1 MLVSYQWLK
10 KWVNLD
16 VDPQKL
22 GDSLTSLGLEVSSIT
37 KLSKI
42 NGRIVVG
49 EIVDY
54 WMHPGKSNLTI
65 CMIDVGRRKPIQII
79 CGAKNISKGIKVA
92 TALSGAKISS
102 GQTIR
107 KKTIHDFISAGM
119 LVSAN
124 EIGLEDEV
132 DGILWLDDSAEVGI
146 SVNQHLSIDDYILD
160 IDLTPDRGDCL
171 SVLGIAREVSVIYD
185 LPITDNVNP
194 NRRLNVSSLKK
205 IDIEVASN
213 EQCPRYLGRVI
224 ENIQLN
230 KPTPDWMRESL
241 RRSGLR
247 TINPIVD
254 VTNFVMLEL
263 GQPLHAFDLK
273 FVEEGITV
281 RNPFAR
287 EQLTLL
293 DGKKLVLRP
302 QTLVIANK
310 KRPVG
315 LAGIMGGKKSGV
327 TKHTDS
333 IFLEAA
339 YFNPDVIRR
348 GASEYGLQ
356 TDASYR
362 FERGVD
368 PEQQRRALE
377 RASNL
382 LIEICSGKLG
392 PITEVR
398 STKDIPRKKSIRLT
412 RNRLDKVLGTRVPT
426 KNVTKI
432 LSGLNMT
439 PIKDPKGWK
448 VKPPQY
454 RFDLDAEHDLI
465 EEIAR
470 VYGFDNLTSRTP
482 RIIASSERSSE
493 KTVHQDILTSYL
505 INRDFNEVVT
515 YSFVDSEL
523 QSRLGFVERIV
534 KIKNPIASNMNVM
547 RQSLWPGLLAVVG
560 NNYRRQYRRIRLFEI
575 GNVFFSKKHAFKEEK
590 RIGGVVTGSSERLRW
605 DHESSQIDFFDVK
618 GVIEG
623 LLALDGKK
631 VAYNFEPTSIP
642 SLHPGQSA
650 EICYRD
656 QLIGFVGML
665 SPSIQKYLEIDPSV
679 YLFEINLDFLK
690 TRAIPSY
697 CPISRFPSVTRDLSI
712 LVKQE
717 DPAGKV
723 EQVIRSNAGNLVTS
737 ISLFDVY
744 SGEGVKKTHKSLSFS
759 LTFQSSS
766 RNLTEKEVET
776 VFERIVTALK
786 EIGADLRPG

>member
-1 MLVSYQWLK
+1 
-10 KWVNLD
+10 
-16 VDPQKL
+16 
-22 GDSLTSLGLEVSSIT
+22 
-37 KLSKI
+37 
-42 NGRIVVG
+42 
-49 EIVDY
+49 
-54 WMHPGKSNLTI
+54 
-65 CMIDVGRRKPIQII
+65 
-79 CGAKNISKGIKVA
+79 
-92 TALSGAKISS
+92 
-102 GQTIR
+102 
-107 KKTIHDFISAGM
+107 
-119 LVSAN
+119 
-124 EIGLEDEV
+124 
-132 DGILWLDDSAEVGI
+132 
-146 SVNQHLSIDDYILD
+146 
-160 IDLTPDRGDCL
+160 
-171 SVLGIAREVSVIYD
+171 
-185 LPITDNVNP
+185 
-194 NRRLNVSSLKK
+194 
-205 IDIEVASN
+205 
-213 EQCPRYLGRVI
+213 
-224 ENIQLN
+224 
-230 KPTPDWMRESL
+230 
-241 RRSGLR
+241 
-247 TINPIVD
+247 
-254 VTNFVMLEL
+254 
-263 GQPLHAFDLK
+263 
-273 FVEEGITV
+273 
-281 RNPFAR
+281 
-287 EQLTLL
+287 
-293 DGKKLVLRP
+293 
-302 QTLVIANK
+302 
-310 KRPVG
+310 
-315 LAGIMGGKKSGV
+315 MGGKKSGV

-623 LLALDGKK
+623 LLALDGRK